1 MRRALL
7 ATQLIFAALT
17 ALVLRNHSGSLADCR
32 MFLATLA
39 LIEAVYLI
47 RIYRE
52 PRRCA
57 ALSVITSLILI
68 ILFAWELAAVNLK
81 IANPILL
88 PPPDEVFEVFADC
101 RALMFKGVFSSL
113 ALLGFSMSSALISGV
128 VLGLA
133 VGRVPFLRDI
143 FLPVAKVLS
152 PVPPIIYSPYAVAVM
167 PTFRSAAALIII
179 LGIFWPTFMGI
190 INRVAAM
197 DRRIADS
204 ARALGLSP
212 REMIFRVM
220 LPYLFPG
227 IMSGLHVTLS
237 TSFLLL
243 TMAEMMGASSG
254 LGYFIKNYS
263 DYANYTNVIAGIILI
278 GLVVSL
284 LNVLL
289 SFAEK
294 RLVRW
299 KE

>member
-1 MRRALL
+1 MRRALI
-7 ATQLIFAALT
+7 ATQLFFAALT
-17 ALVLRNHSGSLADCR
+17 ALIVHNHGGSFAESR
-32 MFLATLA
+32 MFLAAIA
-39 LIEAVYLI
+39 LIESLYLA

-52 PRRCA
+52 PQRCA
-57 ALSVITSLILI
+57 ALSVITSLVLML
-68 ILFAWELAAVNLK
+68 LFAWELAAVNLK

-88 PPPDEVFEVFADC
+88 PPPGEVFEVFADC

-113 ALLGFSMSSALISGV
+113 ALLGFSMSTALVSGV
-128 VLGLA
+128 ILGLA
-133 VGRVPFLRDI
+133 VGLNRFLRDI
-143 FLPVAKVLS
+143 FLPIAKVLS

-167 PTFRSAAALIII
+167 PTFRGAAALIIV

-190 INRVAAM
+190 INRASAM

-212 REMIFRVM
+212 AEMIFHVM

-227 IMSGLHVTLS
+227 IMSGLHVPLS

-278 GLVVSL
+278 GIVVSL
-284 LNVLL
+284 LNALL

-294 RLVRW
+294 RLVKW

>member
-1 MRRALL
+1 MRRALI
-7 ATQLIFAALT
+7 ATQLFFAALT
-17 ALVLRNHSGSLADCR
+17 ALIVHNHGGSFAESR
-32 MFLATLA
+32 MFLAAIA
-39 LIEAVYLI
+39 LIESLYLA

-52 PRRCA
+52 PQRCA
-57 ALSVITSLILI
+57 ALSVITSLVLML
-68 ILFAWELAAVNLK
+68 LFAWELAAVNLK

-88 PPPDEVFEVFADC
+88 PPPGEVFEVFADC

-113 ALLGFSMSSALISGV
+113 ALLGFSMSTALVSGV
-128 VLGLA
+128 ILGLA
-133 VGRVPFLRDI
+133 VGLNRFQRDI
-143 FLPVAKVLS
+143 FLPIAKVLS

-167 PTFRSAAALIII
+167 PTFRGAAALIIV

-190 INRVAAM
+190 INRASAM

-212 REMIFRVM
+212 AEMIFHVM
-220 LPYLFPG
+220 LPYLFPS

-278 GLVVSL
+278 GIVVSL
-284 LNVLL
+284 LNALL

-294 RLVRW
+294 RLVKW

>member
-1 MRRALL
+1 MRRALI
-7 ATQLIFAALT
+7 ATQLFFAALT
-17 ALVLRNHSGSLADCR
+17 ALFVHNHGGSFAESR
-32 MFLATLA
+32 MFLAAIA
-39 LIEAVYLI
+39 LIESLYLA

-57 ALSVITSLILI
+57 ALSVITSLVLML
-68 ILFAWELAAVNLK
+68 LFAWELAAVNLK

-88 PPPDEVFEVFADC
+88 PPPGEVFEVFADC

-113 ALLGFSMSSALISGV
+113 ALLGFSMSTALVSGV
-128 VLGLA
+128 ILGLA
-133 VGRVPFLRDI
+133 VGLNRFLRNI
-143 FLPVAKVLS
+143 FLPIAKVLS

-167 PTFRSAAALIII
+167 PTFRGAAALIIV

-190 INRVAAM
+190 INRASAM

-212 REMIFRVM
+212 AEMIFHVM

-278 GLVVSL
+278 GIVVSL
-284 LNVLL
+284 LNALL

-294 RLVRW
+294 RLVKW

>member
-1 MRRALL
+1 MRRALI
-7 ATQLIFAALT
+7 ATQLFFAALT
-17 ALVLRNHSGSLADCR
+17 ALIVHNHGGSFAESR
-32 MFLATLA
+32 MFLAAIA
-39 LIEAVYLI
+39 LIESLYLA

-52 PRRCA
+52 PQRCA
-57 ALSVITSLILI
+57 ALSVITSLVLML
-68 ILFAWELAAVNLK
+68 LFAWELAAVNLK

-88 PPPDEVFEVFADC
+88 PPPGEVFEVFADC

-113 ALLGFSMSSALISGV
+113 ALLGFSMSTALVSGV
-128 VLGLA
+128 ILGLA
-133 VGRVPFLRDI
+133 VGLNRFQRDI
-143 FLPVAKVLS
+143 FLPIAKVLS

-167 PTFRSAAALIII
+167 PTFRGAAALIIV

-190 INRVAAM
+190 INRASAM

-212 REMIFRVM
+212 AEMIFHVM

-278 GLVVSL
+278 GIVVSL
-284 LNVLL
+284 LNALL

-294 RLVRW
+294 RLVKW

>member
-1 MRRALL
+1 MRRALI
-7 ATQLIFAALT
+7 ATQLFFAALT
-17 ALVLRNHSGSLADCR
+17 ALIVHNHGGSFAESR
-32 MFLATLA
+32 MFLAAIA
-39 LIEAVYLI
+39 LIESLYLA

-57 ALSVITSLILI
+57 ALSVITSLVLML
-68 ILFAWELAAVNLK
+68 LFAWELAAVNLK

-88 PPPDEVFEVFADC
+88 PPPGEVFEVFVDC

-113 ALLGFSMSSALISGV
+113 ALLGFSMSTALVSGV
-128 VLGLA
+128 ILGLA
-133 VGRVPFLRDI
+133 VGLNRFLRDI
-143 FLPVAKVLS
+143 FLPIAKVLS

-167 PTFRSAAALIII
+167 PTFRGAAALIIV

-190 INRVAAM
+190 INRAFAM

-212 REMIFRVM
+212 AEMIFHVM

-278 GLVVSL
+278 GIVVSL
-284 LNVLL
+284 LNALL

-294 RLVRW
+294 RLVKW

>member
-1 MRRALL
+1 MRRALI
-7 ATQLIFAALT
+7 ATQLFFAALS
-17 ALVLRNHSGSLADCR
+17 ALIVHNHGGSFAESR
-32 MFLATLA
+32 MFLAAIA
-39 LIEAVYLI
+39 LIESLYLA

-52 PRRCA
+52 PQRCA
-57 ALSVITSLILI
+57 ALSVITSLVLML
-68 ILFAWELAAVNLK
+68 LFAWELAAVNLK

-88 PPPDEVFEVFADC
+88 PPPGEVFEVFADC

-113 ALLGFSMSSALISGV
+113 ALLGFSMSTALVSGV
-128 VLGLA
+128 ILGLA
-133 VGRVPFLRDI
+133 VGLNRFLRDI
-143 FLPVAKVLS
+143 FLPIAKVLS

-167 PTFRSAAALIII
+167 PTFRGAAALIIV

-190 INRVAAM
+190 INRASAM

-212 REMIFRVM
+212 AEMIFHVM

-278 GLVVSL
+278 GIVVSL
-284 LNVLL
+284 LNALL

-294 RLVRW
+294 RLVKW

>member
-1 MRRALL
+1 
-7 ATQLIFAALT
+7 
-17 ALVLRNHSGSLADCR
+17 
-32 MFLATLA
+32 MFLAAIA
-39 LIEAVYLI
+39 LIESLYLA

-52 PRRCA
+52 PQRCA
-57 ALSVITSLILI
+57 ALSVITSLVLML
-68 ILFAWELAAVNLK
+68 LFAWELAAVNLK

-88 PPPDEVFEVFADC
+88 PPPGEVFEVFADC

-113 ALLGFSMSSALISGV
+113 ALLGFSMSTALVSGV
-128 VLGLA
+128 ILGLA
-133 VGRVPFLRDI
+133 VGLNRFQRDI
-143 FLPVAKVLS
+143 FLPIAKVLS

-167 PTFRSAAALIII
+167 PTFRGAAALIIV

-190 INRVAAM
+190 INRASAM

-212 REMIFRVM
+212 AEMIFHVM

-278 GLVVSL
+278 GIVVSL
-284 LNVLL
+284 LNALL

-294 RLVRW
+294 RLVKW

>member
-1 MRRALL
+1 MVL
-7 ATQLIFAALT
+7 ATVGVALT
-17 ALVLRNHSGSLADCR
+17 ALIVHNHGGSFAESR
-32 MFLATLA
+32 MFLAAIA
-39 LIEAVYLI
+39 LIESLYLA

-52 PRRCA
+52 PQRCA
-57 ALSVITSLILI
+57 ALSVITSLVLML
-68 ILFAWELAAVNLK
+68 LFAWELAAVNLK

-88 PPPDEVFEVFADC
+88 PPPGEVFEVFADC

-113 ALLGFSMSSALISGV
+113 ALLGFSMSTALVSGV
-128 VLGLA
+128 ILGLA
-133 VGRVPFLRDI
+133 VGLNRFLRDI
-143 FLPVAKVLS
+143 FLPIAKVLS

-167 PTFRSAAALIII
+167 PTFRGAAALIIV

-190 INRVAAM
+190 INRASAM

-212 REMIFRVM
+212 AEMIFHVM

-227 IMSGLHVTLS
+227 IISGLHVTLS

-278 GLVVSL
+278 GIVVSL
-284 LNVLL
+284 LNALL

-294 RLVRW
+294 RLVKW

>member
-1 MRRALL
+1 MRRALI
-7 ATQLIFAALT
+7 ATQLFFAALT
-17 ALVLRNHSGSLADCR
+17 ALIVHNHGGSFAESR
-32 MFLATLA
+32 MFLAAIA
-39 LIEAVYLI
+39 LIESLYLA

-57 ALSVITSLILI
+57 ALSVITSLVLML
-68 ILFAWELAAVNLK
+68 LFAWELAAVNLK

-88 PPPDEVFEVFADC
+88 PPPGEVFEVFADC

-113 ALLGFSMSSALISGV
+113 ALLGFSMSTALVSGV
-128 VLGLA
+128 ILGLA
-133 VGRVPFLRDI
+133 VGLNRFQRDI
-143 FLPVAKVLS
+143 FLPIAKVLS

-167 PTFRSAAALIII
+167 PTFRGAAALIIV

-190 INRVAAM
+190 INRASAM

-212 REMIFRVM
+212 AEMIFHVM

-278 GLVVSL
+278 GIVVSL
-284 LNVLL
+284 LNALL

-294 RLVRW
+294 RLVKW

>member
-1 MRRALL
+1 MRRALI
-7 ATQLIFAALT
+7 ATQLFFAALT
-17 ALVLRNHSGSLADCR
+17 ALIVHNHGGSFAESR
-32 MFLATLA
+32 MFLAAIA
-39 LIEAVYLI
+39 LIESLYLA

-52 PRRCA
+52 PQRCA
-57 ALSVITSLILI
+57 ALSVITSLVLML
-68 ILFAWELAAVNLK
+68 LFAWELAAVNLK

-88 PPPDEVFEVFADC
+88 PPPGEVFEVFADC

-113 ALLGFSMSSALISGV
+113 ALLGFSMSTALVSGV
-128 VLGLA
+128 ILGLA
-133 VGRVPFLRDI
+133 VGLNRFQRDI
-143 FLPVAKVLS
+143 FLPIAKVLS

-167 PTFRSAAALIII
+167 PTFRGAAALIIV

-190 INRVAAM
+190 INRASAM

-204 ARALGLSP
+204 ARALGLSHA
-212 REMIFRVM
+212 EMIFHVM

-278 GLVVSL
+278 GIVVSL
-284 LNVLL
+284 LNALL

-294 RLVRW
+294 RLVKW

>member
-1 MRRALL
+1 MRRALI
-7 ATQLIFAALT
+7 ATQLFFAALT
-17 ALVLRNHSGSLADCR
+17 ALIVHNHGGSFAESR
-32 MFLATLA
+32 MFLAAIA
-39 LIEAVYLI
+39 LIESLYLA

-52 PRRCA
+52 PQRCA
-57 ALSVITSLILI
+57 ALSVITSLVLML
-68 ILFAWELAAVNLK
+68 LFAWELAAVNLK

-88 PPPDEVFEVFADC
+88 PPPGEVFEVFADC

-113 ALLGFSMSSALISGV
+113 ALLGFSMSTALVSGV
-128 VLGLA
+128 ILGLA
-133 VGRVPFLRDI
+133 VGLNRFLRDI
-143 FLPVAKVLS
+143 FLPIAKVLS

-167 PTFRSAAALIII
+167 PTFRGAAALIIV

-190 INRVAAM
+190 INRASAM

-212 REMIFRVM
+212 AEMIFHVM

-227 IMSGLHVTLS
+227 IISGLHVTLS

-278 GLVVSL
+278 GIVVSL
-284 LNVLL
+284 LNALL

-294 RLVRW
+294 RLVKW